1 MCPFCINAALNLLP
15 GDDFFF
21 LFAVFLYHGSGKSTL

>member
-15 GDDFFF
+15 GDDFF